1 MHKPVKRKWSGK
13 SRGGKLGYLFFIY
26 TIKLLGIK
34 IAYCFLALVV
44 IHFIPFAPKA
54 TNAIWLYNR
63 KRLHY
68 GTLKSILKLYQH
80 YYVFQQTQTIL
91 NMPSQLLIIGKIIC
105 LSSFFLEIMLLI
117 LPPTLGLYGETFL
130 DEQLQFNISSTRN
143 SLYYFLE
150 LSCK

>member
-1 MHKPVKRKWSGK
+1 MHKSVKRKWSGK

-68 GTLKSILKLYQH
+68 GTLKSILKLFYC
-80 YYVFQQTQTIL
+80 FEEIT
-91 NMPSQLLIIGKIIC
+91 
-105 LSSFFLEIMLLI
+105 LSKRF
-117 LPPTLGLYGETFL
+117 
-130 DEQLQFNISSTRN
+130 ISRFASTSR
-143 SLYYFLE
+143 S
-150 LSCK
+150 